1 VRNLTSRGGGAPTI
15 VMQCVTNPAATL
27 RRPPSRPDTNLAQ
40 FIFGIPRAAMSTP
53 FRRWGPAAR
62 GTTNVPVLALAFGGH
77 LAVGALVLA
86 WARGAESRPPAHHPL
101 VREPAA
107 ERVLFVEPASER
119 APRPAAKS
127 ASGRAST
134 QKPSAPTRPAA
145 AGAHAIAPAVVPTA
159 SAPVVRDTAQTADA
173 ELQANSTDV
182 PAAIHGIYPRLSD
195 RRLWAPAD
203 SRLLSEAPATPQS
216 VIDDALAPV
225 VDSIMQERRSAGRAA
240 SDWTVTDRHGRS
252 WGLAPSGLRLGRVGL
267 SIQPP
272 ELTDRERAQ
281 LAARADIARFR
292 HMTPGD
298 AGFDSLKAALR
309 RQRDETRQKRV
320 PPMQR

>member
-1 VRNLTSRGGGAPTI
+1 
-15 VMQCVTNPAATL
+15 
-27 RRPPSRPDTNLAQ
+27 
-40 FIFGIPRAAMSTP
+40 MSTP
-53 FRRWGPAAR
+53 LRRRGPVER
-62 GTTNVPVLALAFGGH
+62 GTANVPVLALAFGGH

-86 WARGAESRPPAHHPL
+86 WARGAESRPPAHRPL

-107 ERVLFVEPASER
+107 ERVLFVEPSSER
-119 APRPAAKS
+119 APRLAAKL

-134 QKPSAPTRPAA
+134 QQPSAPTRPAA
-145 AGAHAIAPAVVPTA
+145 VGAHAIASAIVPMA
-159 SAPVVRDTAQTADA
+159 SAPDMRDTAQTADA

-182 PAAIHGIYPRLSD
+182 PAAIHGIYPRLGD
-195 RRLWAPAD
+195 RRLWAPAEPD
-203 SRLLSEAPATPQS
+203 RLSQRPSPPQS

-225 VDSIMQERRSAGRAA
+225 VDSIMQERRGAGRAA

-309 RQRDETRQKRV
+309 KQQEQRRRPGV
-320 PPMQR
+320 PPV

>member
-1 VRNLTSRGGGAPTI
+1 MRNLTSHEGGAQTI
-15 VMQCVTNPAATL
+15 VMACVTKTAATS
-27 RRPPSRPDTNLAQ
+27 RRRGSRSETYLAL
-40 FIFGIPRAAMSTP
+40 FISGIPRAAMSTP
-53 FRRWGPAAR
+53 FRRWGPVER
-62 GTTNVPVLALAFGGH
+62 GTANVPVLALAFGGH
-77 LAVGALVLA
+77 LAVGALALM
-86 WARGAESRPPAHHPL
+86 WARGAESRPPAHRPPVH
-101 VREPAA
+101 EPAA
-107 ERVLFVEPASER
+107 ERVLFVEAASER

-145 AGAHAIAPAVVPTA
+145 VGAHAIASAVVPMA
-159 SAPVVRDTAQTADA
+159 SAPVMRDSAKTADV
-173 ELQANSTDV
+173 EGQGNRTDI

-195 RRLWAPAD
+195 RRLWSPAEPGRP
-203 SRLLSEAPATPQS
+203 SQRPSLPQS
-216 VIDDALAPV
+216 VIDEALAPV

-240 SDWTVTDRHGRS
+240 SDWTVTDQRGRS

-298 AGFDSLKAALR
+298 AGFDSLRAALR
-309 RQRDETRQKRV
+309 QQQEQRKRPGA
-320 PPMQR
+320 PPV